1 MLGVIRGDIEMNDI
15 DLWNYIDELEHDG
28 NTKESTK
35 LLLIYKEL
43 YIEHTKKRAEQLI
56 DKFDYAHLNL

>member
-1 MLGVIRGDIEMNDI
+1 MNDI
-15 DLWNYIDELEHDG
+15 DLWNYIDELELEG

-43 YIEHTKKRAEQLI
+43 YIEHNKKRAEQLI